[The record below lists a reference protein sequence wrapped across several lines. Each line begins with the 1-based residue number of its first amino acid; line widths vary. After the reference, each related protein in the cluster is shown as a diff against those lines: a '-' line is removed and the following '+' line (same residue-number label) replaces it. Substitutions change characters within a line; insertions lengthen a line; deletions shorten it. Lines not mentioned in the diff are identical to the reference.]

1 MPIHAL
7 QPARLPLAAA
17 LALCLLP
24 ATRVLAQDSA
34 TTLDSI
40 QVSGSWLG
48 TGCSSGSTAAT
59 WWYCAWRASI
69 CAGVALA
76 ARSTRHW

>member
-1 MPIHAL
+1 MESAIILIYDLPQPAPMPIHAL

-24 ATRVLAQDSA
+24 ATRAFAQDGA

-40 QVSGSWLG
+40 QVSGSWL
-48 TGCSSGSTAAT
+48 
-59 WWYCAWRASI
+59 
-69 CAGVALA
+69 
-76 ARSTRHW
+76 